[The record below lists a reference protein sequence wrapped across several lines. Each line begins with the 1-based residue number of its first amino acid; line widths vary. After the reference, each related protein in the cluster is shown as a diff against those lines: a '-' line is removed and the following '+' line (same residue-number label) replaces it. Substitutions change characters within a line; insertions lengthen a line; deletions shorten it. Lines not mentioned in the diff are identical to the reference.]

1 MSRQSLFGR
10 LPQLI
15 FVVVTLVSSSA
26 AAAAQSDVTT
36 LSVGKTIERKLAGD
50 QVHVFELNLP
60 LNEYAEIV
68 VDQQSID
75 VSLTAYDSKGQK
87 LTYVDGLKVPD
98 QESLLLI
105 GAISGPYRLEIRS
118 PFAKA
123 PEGTY
128 QIRIKELRAAT
139 DKDKNNVA
147 AWHLVAEAL
156 EFERQTKAASWRQ
169 AIEKYQAAVPLWR
182 AAGFKIWEAN
192 ALYLI
197 ANNYIFLGEKQK
209 AFEYANQA
217 VPLAHAA
224 ASEGDED
231 QRVKSIKVEAY
242 ALDIMGRIYNE
253 FGDKKKAIE
262 VFNRALPLHRS
273 ISDRSGE
280 LFTVTLMA
288 SAYQYMGDMQK
299 ALSLYDEGTVIA
311 KEIGDHAKAATILN
325 NVCALYD
332 NVGNYKQAL
341 DYCNRALVIRHDLKE
356 RLGEAVTI
364 SNLGNVYASLGD
376 FQQALDLYNQSEAI
390 YRSIGNKSG
399 QGIAFNNIGWLYAT
413 IGDYEKAITFYN
425 KGIEIFTSEDDQY
438 RLGNVLNNLAA
449 NYSLMGDYQKA
460 LELNLKVLPLRRSV
474 NNLDGAGVTLHN
486 IANAYAHLNEK
497 QKALD
502 TYNESLAILRDGNPR
517 QLTAALRNLGG
528 LYLDLNEQSKAIDAF
543 DEALKISRSIGDR
556 AGEAAALAKLA
567 RLEADRGNLLEA
579 RRLTETT
586 LASVESLRVNLKSQ
600 QMRAAFFASVRSYHE
615 LYIEILMRLHQ
626 QYPNEGYDAAALHA
640 SENARARSLL
650 ELLMEASAQ
659 IRQGVDPSLVE
670 REQKIRQAISAKA
683 ELQMRLLSDKHNKED
698 GAKVG
703 KELDALA
710 DEYEEVQTKIRQTS
724 PRYAALTQPSPLT
737 LKDIQSRVLDENT
750 LLLEYSL
757 GEKKSYLWVAGPAA
771 IKSFELPGRADVESA
786 ARRVYDLITA
796 SDQNVQNESIEE
808 RRKRLARAD
817 AEYPE
822 AVERLSQMLL
832 GPAAG
837 ELKTKRLLV
846 VADGVLQYVPFAAL
860 VEPRDGAQ
868 TPLIVKHEIVTL
880 PSASVLDVLRQ
891 ETTHRLPPSR
901 MIAVFADPVFDSG
914 DARLVAN
921 NHSSAPQTAASSDRG
936 EIKRSAEESGLGG
949 FPRLRFSRN
958 EADQIMKLAPR
969 NKSFQALDFAATRAA
984 ATSEDLQNYRIV
996 HFATHGIINSR
1007 HAELSGIVLSLVDQ
1021 DGKPQNGFLRLYDIY
1036 NMNLKA
1042 DMVVL
1047 SACQTALGTEIKGEG
1062 LIGLTR
1068 AFMYGGASRVVASLW
1083 QTDDRATAVLM
1094 DRFYEALLTKRLS
1107 GAAAL
1112 RSAQISMW
1120 QDKRWREPRYWAAFT
1135 LQGEWK

>member
-1 MSRQSLFGR
+1 MSRQSVFVR
-10 LPQLI
+10 FPQLL
-15 FVVVTLVSSSA
+15 FLVVTLLTSSGSA
-26 AAAAQSDVTT
+26 SAQNEVTT
-36 LSVGKTIERKLAGD
+36 LTDGKTIERKLSGG
-50 QVHVFELNLP
+50 QVHVYELDLP
-60 LNEYAEIV
+60 PNDYAEIV
-68 VDQQSID
+68 VDQRSID
-75 VSLTAYDSKGQK
+75 VSLTAYDAQGQK

-105 GAISGPYRLEIRS
+105 GTASGPYRLEIRA

-128 QIRIKELRAAT
+128 EIKIKERRTAT
-139 DKDKNNVA
+139 EKDKNVVA
-147 AWHLVAEAL
+147 AWRLVAEGL

-169 AIEKYQAAVPLWR
+169 AIEKYEVALPLWR

-192 ALYLI
+192 TLYLI
-197 ANNYIFLGEKQK
+197 ANNYIFLGEKKK

-224 ASEGDED
+224 AAEGDED

-262 VFNRALPLHRS
+262 AFNQALPLHRS

-280 LFTVTLMA
+280 LFAVSLTA

-299 ALSLYDEGTVIA
+299 ALSLYDEATAIA
-311 KEIGDHAKAATILN
+311 KEIGDHAKEATILN

-341 DYCNRALVIRHDLKE
+341 DYCNRALTIRRDLKE
-356 RLGEAVTI
+356 PLGEAVTV
-364 SNLGNVYASLGD
+364 SNLGNVYASFGD
-376 FQQALDLYNQSEAI
+376 FQQALDLYNQSESL
-390 YRSIGNKSG
+390 YRSIGNRSG

-413 IGDYEKAITFYN
+413 IGDYDKAIDFYN
-425 KGIEIFTSEDDQY
+425 KGIEIFTAEDDQY

-449 NYSLMGDYQKA
+449 NYSLIGDYKKA
-460 LELNLKVLPLRRSV
+460 LELNLKVLPLRRAV
-474 NNLDGAGVTLHN
+474 NNIDGTGVTLHN
-486 IANAYAHLNEK
+486 IANAYAHLNDK
-497 QKALD
+497 QKALE
-502 TYNESLAILRDGNPR
+502 TYNESLTILRDGNPR
-517 QLTAALRNLGG
+517 QLTAALRNLGS
-528 LYLDLNEQSKAIDAF
+528 LYVELGEQPKASAAF
-543 DEALKISRSIGDR
+543 NEALKISKSIGDR

-567 RLEADRGNLLEA
+567 QLEADRGNLLEA
-579 RRLTETT
+579 KRLTETS
-586 LASVESLRVNLKSQ
+586 LASVESLRVNLKSH
-600 QMRAAFFASVRSYHE
+600 QMRAAFFSSVRNYHE
-615 LYIEILMRLHQ
+615 LYIDILMRLHRQ
-626 QYPNEGYDAAALHA
+626 HPTEGYDAAAVHA

-659 IRQGVDPSLVE
+659 IRQGVDPSLVD
-670 REQKIRQAISAKA
+670 REEEIRKAISAKA

-710 DEYEEVQTKIRQTS
+710 NEYEEVQTKIRQTS
-724 PRYAALTQPSPLT
+724 PRYAALTQPSPLS
-737 LKDIQSRVLDENT
+737 LKEIQSRILDENT

-757 GEKKSYLWVAGPAA
+757 GEKKSYLWVAGPTSL
-771 IKSFELPGRADVESA
+771 KSFELPGRADVESV

-796 SDQNVQNESIEE
+796 SDQSVQNESIED
-808 RRKRLARAD
+808 RSKRLARAD

-822 AVERLSQMLL
+822 AVARLSQMLL
-832 GPAAG
+832 GPAAA
-837 ELKTKRLLV
+837 ELKTKRLII

-860 VEPRDGAQ
+860 VEPAVQ
-868 TPLIVKHEIVTL
+868 NPLIVNHEIVTL

-891 ETTHRLPPSR
+891 ETTHRLPASK

-921 NHSSAPQTAASSDRG
+921 NHSGPTPAPASSDRSD
-936 EIKRSAEESGLGG
+936 IKRSAEESGLAG

-958 EADQIMKLAPR
+958 EADQIMRLVPR
-969 NKSFQALDFAATRAA
+969 NKSFAALDFAASRDA
-984 ATSEDLQNYRIV
+984 ATREDLQNYRIV

-1007 HAELSGIVLSLVDQ
+1007 NAELSGIVLSLVDQ

-1047 SACQTALGTEIKGEG
+1047 SACQTALGREIKGEG

-1094 DRFYEALLTKRLS
+1094 GRFYDALLSKRMS

-1120 QDKRWREPRYWAAFT
+1120 QDKRWHEPRYWAAFT